1 MIMKKVIF
9 MVVAS
14 LMIAT
19 ANVEAGNKVNE
30 KKNTADFVID
40 INMTSLTRALN
51 LKHYQ
56 VDDMATA
63 SDRLYRNV
71 KYAKSSNPVKQSE
84 RLNKALRNNLK
95 VAHKVL
101 DDNQYRAYLKIL
113 NSTFMNKGLDKALYY
128 QDLAEN

>member
-51 LKHYQ
+51 LKYYQ
-56 VDDMATA
+56 VEQMAEA

-71 KYAKSSNPVKQSE
+71 KFAKSSNPVKQSE
-84 RLNKALRNNLK
+84 RLYKALSNNLR
-95 VAHKVL
+95 VAHEVL
-101 DDNQYRAYLKIL
+101 DENQYRAYLKIL
-113 NSTFMNKGLDKALYY
+113 NSTFVNKGLDKALYY

>member
-19 ANVEAGNKVNE
+19 ANVEAGNKADD
-30 KKNTADFVID
+30 KKNTSDFVID

-51 LKHYQ
+51 LKYYQ
-56 VDDMATA
+56 VDQMAKA
-63 SDRLYRNV
+63 SARLYRNV
-71 KYAKSSNPVKQSE
+71 KFAKSSNPVKQSE
-84 RLNKALRNNLK
+84 RLYKALSNNLR
-95 VAHKVL
+95 VAHEVL
-101 DDNQYRAYLKIL
+101 DENQYRDYLKLL
-113 NSTFMNKGLDKALYY
+113 NSTFVNKGLDKALYY